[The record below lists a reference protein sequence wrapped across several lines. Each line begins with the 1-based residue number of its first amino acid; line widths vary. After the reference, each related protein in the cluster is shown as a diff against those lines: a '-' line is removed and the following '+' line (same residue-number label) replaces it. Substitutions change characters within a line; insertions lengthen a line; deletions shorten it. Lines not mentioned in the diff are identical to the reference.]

1 MILSVAVSSGFRK
14 ELRNGIAYIYGDIR
28 LTSPDMNYINESS
41 PIRSDASYM
50 ASLDSWE
57 EISSIV
63 PAIYRAGIVKNGS
76 NIHGVLFKG
85 TPDGGDSLQVSVP
98 RRLADILGLEE
109 GDGLT
114 AYFVG
119 EKVKAR
125 KFHVKSVYQDI
136 LGNDDKL
143 VVYAGLSDLQRLNGW
158 QRNEVSAIEIQL
170 KDKYRSRDMMRE
182 MTQEVGARVLFN
194 TPEDEDTVVASS
206 ALNMYP
212 EIFSW
217 LDLIDFNVLFVLIL
231 MTIVAGFNMI
241 SALLIMLFRNIP
253 VIGLLKSLGMDD
265 CIEGRREKIA
275 GINHMA
281 WLLELT
287 KDGKDVYPQMRKLG
301 PKIVSKY
308 RGGKE
313 KHGNLIRL
321 EMMTRFGYY
330 VTESSEHNAEYAPYW
345 IKAAYPELI
354 DEYFI
359 PLDEYPRRCINQIN
373 NWKKQYKDIC
383 GNPKLDHKLSREY
396 GSGIMNAIV
405 TNTPY
410 QIGGN
415 VMNNG
420 LITNLPSNAVV
431 EVPCLVDANGVQ
443 GTYVGALP
451 PQCAAM
457 NMTNINVQLLTIEA
471 ALTLKRE
478 HIYHAAMLDPHTS
491 SELNIDDIIAMCDD
505 LIEAHGNML
514 PKYH

>member
-1 MILSVAVSSGFRK
+1 MNASSFISHKLRFQGRIAVVTIAIASFIMILSVAVSSGFRK
-14 ELRNGIAYIYGDIR
+14 ELRNGIASISGDIR
-28 LTSPDMNYINESS
+28 LTSPDLNYINESS

-50 ASLDSWE
+50 ASLDSLE

-98 RRLADILGLEE
+98 RRLADILGLNE

-158 QRNEVSAIEIQL
+158 QSNEVSAIEIQL
-170 KDKYRSRDMMRE
+170 KDKCRSRDMMRE

-253 VIGLLKSLGMDD
+253 VIGLLKSLGMTDSS
-265 CIEGRREKIA
+265 IA
-275 GINHMA
+275 SVFLRTSSSVVLKGMA
-281 WLLELT
+281 AGNILAFLFCVIQNATHVIGLDPEN
-287 KDGKDVYPQMRKLG
+287 YF
-301 PKIVSKY
+301 VS
-308 RGGKE
+308 
-313 KHGNLIRL
+313 
-321 EMMTRFGYY
+321 F
-330 VTESSEHNAEYAPYW
+330 
-345 IKAAYPELI
+345 
-354 DEYFI
+354 
-359 PLDEYPRRCINQIN
+359 
-373 NWKKQYKDIC
+373 
-383 GNPKLDHKLSREY
+383 
-396 GSGIMNAIV
+396 
-405 TNTPY
+405 
-410 QIGGN
+410 
-415 VMNNG
+415 
-420 LITNLPSNAVV
+420 
-431 EVPCLVDANGVQ
+431 VPV
-443 GTYVGALP
+443 
-451 PQCAAM
+451 
-457 NMTNINVQLLTIEA
+457 NINVMQVLAADVVSYLVIMLLLLLPCLFISGV
-471 ALTLKRE
+471 
-478 HIYHAAMLDPHTS
+478 DPAKTVR
-491 SELNIDDIIAMCDD
+491 AQ
-505 LIEAHGNML
+505 
-514 PKYH
+514 

>member
-1 MILSVAVSSGFRK
+1 MNASSFISHKLRFQGRIAVVTIAIASFIMILSVAVSSGFRK
-14 ELRNGIAYIYGDIR
+14 ELRNGIASISGDIR
-28 LTSPDMNYINESS
+28 LTSPDLNYINESS

-50 ASLDSWE
+50 ASLDSLE

-98 RRLADILGLEE
+98 RRLADILGLNE

-158 QRNEVSAIEIQL
+158 QSNEVSAIEIQL
-170 KDKYRSRDMMRE
+170 KDKCRSRDMMRE
-182 MTQEVGARVLFN
+182 MTQEVGARVLFH

-253 VIGLLKSLGMDD
+253 VIGLLKSLGMTDRS
-265 CIEGRREKIA
+265 ISSVFLRTSSSVVLKGMAA
-275 GINHMA
+275 GNILAFLFCVIQNATHVIG
-281 WLLELT
+281 LDPEN
-287 KDGKDVYPQMRKLG
+287 YF
-301 PKIVSKY
+301 VS
-308 RGGKE
+308 
-313 KHGNLIRL
+313 
-321 EMMTRFGYY
+321 F
-330 VTESSEHNAEYAPYW
+330 
-345 IKAAYPELI
+345 
-354 DEYFI
+354 
-359 PLDEYPRRCINQIN
+359 
-373 NWKKQYKDIC
+373 
-383 GNPKLDHKLSREY
+383 
-396 GSGIMNAIV
+396 
-405 TNTPY
+405 
-410 QIGGN
+410 
-415 VMNNG
+415 
-420 LITNLPSNAVV
+420 
-431 EVPCLVDANGVQ
+431 VPV
-443 GTYVGALP
+443 
-451 PQCAAM
+451 
-457 NMTNINVQLLTIEA
+457 NINVMQVLAADVVSYLVIMLLLLLPCLFISGV
-471 ALTLKRE
+471 
-478 HIYHAAMLDPHTS
+478 DPAKTVR
-491 SELNIDDIIAMCDD
+491 AQ
-505 LIEAHGNML
+505 
-514 PKYH
+514 

>member
-1 MILSVAVSSGFRK
+1 MNASSFISHKLRFQGRIAVVTIAIASFIMILSVAVSSGFRK
-14 ELRNGIAYIYGDIR
+14 ELRNGIASISGDIR
-28 LTSPDMNYINESS
+28 LTSPDLNYINESS

-50 ASLDSWE
+50 ASLDSLE

-98 RRLADILGLEE
+98 RRLADILGLNE

-158 QRNEVSAIEIQL
+158 QSNEVSAIEIQL
-170 KDKYRSRDMMRE
+170 KDKCRSRDMMRE
-182 MTQEVGARVLFN
+182 MTQEVGARVLFH

-253 VIGLLKSLGMDD
+253 VIGLLKSLGMTDSS
-265 CIEGRREKIA
+265 IA
-275 GINHMA
+275 SVFLRTSSSVVLKGMA
-281 WLLELT
+281 AGNILAFLFCVIQNATHVIGLDPEN
-287 KDGKDVYPQMRKLG
+287 YF
-301 PKIVSKY
+301 VS
-308 RGGKE
+308 
-313 KHGNLIRL
+313 
-321 EMMTRFGYY
+321 F
-330 VTESSEHNAEYAPYW
+330 
-345 IKAAYPELI
+345 
-354 DEYFI
+354 
-359 PLDEYPRRCINQIN
+359 
-373 NWKKQYKDIC
+373 
-383 GNPKLDHKLSREY
+383 
-396 GSGIMNAIV
+396 
-405 TNTPY
+405 
-410 QIGGN
+410 
-415 VMNNG
+415 
-420 LITNLPSNAVV
+420 
-431 EVPCLVDANGVQ
+431 VPV
-443 GTYVGALP
+443 
-451 PQCAAM
+451 
-457 NMTNINVQLLTIEA
+457 NINVMQVLAADVVSYLVIMLLLLLPCLFISGV
-471 ALTLKRE
+471 
-478 HIYHAAMLDPHTS
+478 DPAKTVR
-491 SELNIDDIIAMCDD
+491 AQ
-505 LIEAHGNML
+505 
-514 PKYH
+514 

>member
-1 MILSVAVSSGFRK
+1 MKASSFISHKLRFQGRIAVVTIAIASFIMILSVAVSSGFRK
-14 ELRNGIAYIYGDIR
+14 ELRNGIASISGDIR
-28 LTSPDMNYINESS
+28 LTSPDLNYINESS

-50 ASLDSWE
+50 ASLDSLE

-98 RRLADILGLEE
+98 RRLADILGLNE

-125 KFHVKSVYQDI
+125 KFHVKSLYQDI

-158 QRNEVSAIEIQL
+158 QSNEVSAIEIQL
-170 KDKYRSRDMMRE
+170 KDKCRSRDMMRE

-253 VIGLLKSLGMDD
+253 VIGLLKSLGMTDSS
-265 CIEGRREKIA
+265 IA
-275 GINHMA
+275 SVFLRTSSSVVLKGMA
-281 WLLELT
+281 AGNILAFLFCVIQNATHVIGLDPEN
-287 KDGKDVYPQMRKLG
+287 YF
-301 PKIVSKY
+301 VS
-308 RGGKE
+308 
-313 KHGNLIRL
+313 
-321 EMMTRFGYY
+321 F
-330 VTESSEHNAEYAPYW
+330 
-345 IKAAYPELI
+345 
-354 DEYFI
+354 
-359 PLDEYPRRCINQIN
+359 
-373 NWKKQYKDIC
+373 
-383 GNPKLDHKLSREY
+383 
-396 GSGIMNAIV
+396 
-405 TNTPY
+405 
-410 QIGGN
+410 
-415 VMNNG
+415 
-420 LITNLPSNAVV
+420 
-431 EVPCLVDANGVQ
+431 VPV
-443 GTYVGALP
+443 
-451 PQCAAM
+451 
-457 NMTNINVQLLTIEA
+457 NINVMQVLAADVVSYLVIMLLLLLPCLFISGV
-471 ALTLKRE
+471 
-478 HIYHAAMLDPHTS
+478 DPAKTVR
-491 SELNIDDIIAMCDD
+491 AQ
-505 LIEAHGNML
+505 
-514 PKYH
+514 

>member
-14 ELRNGIAYIYGDIR
+14 ELRNGIASISGDIR
-28 LTSPDMNYINESS
+28 LTSPDLNYINESS

-50 ASLDSWE
+50 ASLDSLE

-98 RRLADILGLEE
+98 RRLADILGLNE

-125 KFHVKSVYQDI
+125 KFHVKPVYQDI

-158 QRNEVSAIEIQL
+158 QSNEVSAIEIQL

-241 SALLIMLFRNIP
+241 SGLLILLFENVP
-253 VIGLLKSLGMDD
+253 TIGLLKALGMKDR
-265 CIEGRREKIA
+265 GIA
-275 GINHMA
+275 AIFLRSSAVLVGKGMA
-281 WLLELT
+281 VGNVAALGLCLIQKYTRLL
-287 KDGKDVYPQMRKLG
+287 
-301 PKIVSKY
+301 
-308 RGGKE
+308 
-313 KHGNLIRL
+313 
-321 EMMTRFGYY
+321 
-330 VTESSEHNAEYAPYW
+330 
-345 IKAAYPELI
+345 
-354 DEYFI
+354 
-359 PLDEYPRRCINQIN
+359 
-373 NWKKQYKDIC
+373 
-383 GNPKLDHKLSREY
+383 KLSPENY
-396 GSGIMNAIV
+396 FVSFVPIHIDWLQIFVADALSFAVIM
-405 TNTPY
+405 
-410 QIGGN
+410 
-415 VMNNG
+415 
-420 LITNLPSNAVV
+420 LLLLLPSMFISRIDPARTMRV
-431 EVPCLVDANGVQ
+431 E
-443 GTYVGALP
+443 
-451 PQCAAM
+451 
-457 NMTNINVQLLTIEA
+457 
-471 ALTLKRE
+471 
-478 HIYHAAMLDPHTS
+478 
-491 SELNIDDIIAMCDD
+491 
-505 LIEAHGNML
+505 
-514 PKYH
+514 

>member
-1 MILSVAVSSGFRK
+1 MNASSFISHKLRFQGRIAVVTIAIASFIMILSVAVSSGFRK
-14 ELRNGIAYIYGDIR
+14 ELRNGIASISGDIR
-28 LTSPDMNYINESS
+28 LTSPDLNYINESS

-50 ASLDSWE
+50 ASLDSLE

-114 AYFVG
+114 AYFVS

-158 QRNEVSAIEIQL
+158 QSNEVSAIEIQL

-253 VIGLLKSLGMDD
+253 VIGLLKSLGMTD
-265 CIEGRREKIA
+265 CSIA
-275 GINHMA
+275 SVFLRTSSSVVLKGMA
-281 WLLELT
+281 AGNILAFLFCVIQNTTHVIGLDPEN
-287 KDGKDVYPQMRKLG
+287 YF
-301 PKIVSKY
+301 VS
-308 RGGKE
+308 
-313 KHGNLIRL
+313 
-321 EMMTRFGYY
+321 F
-330 VTESSEHNAEYAPYW
+330 
-345 IKAAYPELI
+345 
-354 DEYFI
+354 
-359 PLDEYPRRCINQIN
+359 
-373 NWKKQYKDIC
+373 
-383 GNPKLDHKLSREY
+383 
-396 GSGIMNAIV
+396 
-405 TNTPY
+405 
-410 QIGGN
+410 
-415 VMNNG
+415 
-420 LITNLPSNAVV
+420 
-431 EVPCLVDANGVQ
+431 VPV
-443 GTYVGALP
+443 
-451 PQCAAM
+451 
-457 NMTNINVQLLTIEA
+457 NINVLQVLAADVVSYLVIMLLLLLPCLFISGV
-471 ALTLKRE
+471 
-478 HIYHAAMLDPHTS
+478 DPAKTVR
-491 SELNIDDIIAMCDD
+491 AQ
-505 LIEAHGNML
+505 
-514 PKYH
+514 

>member
-1 MILSVAVSSGFRK
+1 MNASSFISHKLRFQGRIAVVTIAIASFIMILSVAVSSGFRK
-14 ELRNGIAYIYGDIR
+14 ELRNGIASISGDIR
-28 LTSPDMNYINESS
+28 LTSPDLNYINESS

-50 ASLDSWE
+50 ASLDSLE

-125 KFHVKSVYQDI
+125 KFHVKSLYQDI

-158 QRNEVSAIEIQL
+158 QSNEVSAIEIQL
-170 KDKYRSRDMMRE
+170 KDKCRSRDMMRE

-253 VIGLLKSLGMDD
+253 VIGLLKSLGMTDSS
-265 CIEGRREKIA
+265 IA
-275 GINHMA
+275 SVFLRTSSSVVLKGMA
-281 WLLELT
+281 AGNILAFLFCVIQNATHVIGLDPEN
-287 KDGKDVYPQMRKLG
+287 YF
-301 PKIVSKY
+301 VS
-308 RGGKE
+308 
-313 KHGNLIRL
+313 
-321 EMMTRFGYY
+321 F
-330 VTESSEHNAEYAPYW
+330 
-345 IKAAYPELI
+345 
-354 DEYFI
+354 
-359 PLDEYPRRCINQIN
+359 
-373 NWKKQYKDIC
+373 
-383 GNPKLDHKLSREY
+383 
-396 GSGIMNAIV
+396 
-405 TNTPY
+405 
-410 QIGGN
+410 
-415 VMNNG
+415 
-420 LITNLPSNAVV
+420 
-431 EVPCLVDANGVQ
+431 VPV
-443 GTYVGALP
+443 
-451 PQCAAM
+451 
-457 NMTNINVQLLTIEA
+457 NINVMQVLAADVVSYLVIMLLLLLPCLFISGV
-471 ALTLKRE
+471 
-478 HIYHAAMLDPHTS
+478 DPAKTVR
-491 SELNIDDIIAMCDD
+491 AQ
-505 LIEAHGNML
+505 
-514 PKYH
+514 